1 MSIQLSVL
9 PNGFRVL
16 TDHLPHLGTIT
27 SGLWVGV
34 GARNERPEVN
44 GISHFLEHM
53 IFKGTASRDAL
64 AVALEIENRGGE
76 FNAYTD
82 YDVTAY
88 YTQMAAK
95 HVDVSCEIIGDIVLN
110 SVFPQEELEKER
122 GVVIQEIGRYADE
135 PEDVAYEALRR
146 TAFQGQALGRPILG
160 PRENVAGF
168 GRQHLFDYVAGYDP
182 RRMVYVVS
190 GNVDHEVIIL
200 EVSYTSD
207 RPDYLLFGHL
217 TPKDAPFQEAV
228 ANSGGAALLQREAE
242 QVHFMAAFPGVGTED
257 PGSYALRHLANILG
271 GGMTSRLFQEI
282 REKRGLVYAVYA
294 SPVQYMDGG
303 ALSFYA
309 GTGPDEAAELVPVF
323 FEELRKARDGV
334 TAAELDRSKEQLRFS
349 VGKSLESTMR
359 RADRF
364 ARTLLR
370 TGEVRTIEQIFERI
384 DSVAPADVAAM
395 ANRAFAGP
403 MAVSAVGVLDRLPS
417 YEDMQ
422 GMLKAA

>member
-1 MSIQLSVL
+1 MTIQLSTL
-9 PNGFRVL
+9 GNGFRVL

-27 SGLWVGV
+27 SGVWIGV

-44 GISHFLEHM
+44 GIAHFLEHM
-53 IFKGTASRDAL
+53 IFKGTSSRDAL
-64 AVALEIENRGGE
+64 AIALEIENRGGE
-76 FNAYTD
+76 FNAFTD

-95 HVDVSCEIIGDIVLN
+95 HVDVSCDIIGDIVLN
-110 SVFPQEELEKER
+110 SVFPQEEVEKER

-146 TAFQGQALGRPILG
+146 TAFQSQALGRPILG
-160 PRENVAGF
+160 PRDNVAGF
-168 GRQHLFDYVAGYDP
+168 GREHLLDYVAHYDP

-190 GNVDHEVIIL
+190 GNVDHDAVVRRAEV
-200 EVSYTSD
+200 
-207 RPDYLLFGHL
+207 LFGHL
-217 TPKDAPFQEAV
+217 TPKDAPFGEPV
-228 ANSGGAALLQREAE
+228 ANTGGAALLQRDAE
-242 QVHFMAAFPGVGTED
+242 QVHFMAAFPGVGADD
-257 PGSYALRHLANILG
+257 PDSYALRHLANILG

-282 REKRGLVYAVYA
+282 REKRGLVYSVYA
-294 SPVQYMDGG
+294 APIQYVDGG

-309 GTGPDEAAELVPVF
+309 GTGPEEAAELVPVF
-323 FEELRKARDGV
+323 FEELRKVRDGV

-370 TGEVRTIEQIFERI
+370 TGEVRSIEQIFERI
-384 DSVAPADVAAM
+384 DAVTPDAVAAV
-395 ANRAFAGP
+395 ARRVFAGP
-403 MAVSAVGVLDRLPS
+403 MAVSAVGVLDHLPS
-417 YEDMQ
+417 FDDMQ

>member
-1 MSIQLSVL
+1 MTIQLTTLS
-9 PNGFRVL
+9 NGFRIL

-34 GARNERPEVN
+34 GARNERPEIN

-53 IFKGTASRDAL
+53 IFKGTGSRDAL
-64 AVALEIENRGGE
+64 AIALEIENRGGE

-95 HVDVSCEIIGDIVLN
+95 HVQVSCEIIGDIVLN
-110 SVFPQEELEKER
+110 STFPQDEVEKER

-146 TAFQGQALGRPILG
+146 TAFEGQALGRPILG

-168 GRQHLFDYVAGYDP
+168 GREHLFDYVARYDP

-190 GNVDHEVIIL
+190 GNVDHDTVVRRIGAM
-200 EVSYTSD
+200 
-207 RPDYLLFGHL
+207 FGHL
-217 TPKDAPFQEAV
+217 RATDEPFHEPV
-228 ANSGGAALLQREAE
+228 ASRGGAALLKRDAE

-282 REKRGLVYAVYA
+282 REKRGLVYSVYA
-294 SPVQYMDGG
+294 SPLQYVDGG

-309 GTGPDEAAELVPVF
+309 GTGPEEAEELVPVF
-323 FEELRKARDGV
+323 FEELRKVRDGV
-334 TAAELDRSKEQLRFS
+334 TAAELGRSKEQLRFS

-370 TGEVRTIEQIFERI
+370 TGEVRSIEQIFARI
-384 DSVAPADVAAM
+384 DAVTPDDVAAM
-395 ANRAFAGP
+395 ASRVFSGP
-403 MAVSAVGVLDRLPS
+403 MAVSAVGVLDRLPP
-417 YEDMQ
+417 YEAMQ
-422 GMLKAA
+422 GMLEAA

>member
-1 MSIQLSVL
+1 MTIQLTTL
-9 PNGFRVL
+9 ANGFRVL

-27 SGLWVGV
+27 SGVWVGV

-53 IFKGTASRDAL
+53 IFKGTKSRDAL
-64 AVALEIENRGGE
+64 AIALEIENRGGE

-95 HVDVSCEIIGDIVLN
+95 HVDTSCEIIGDIVLN
-110 SVFPQEELEKER
+110 SVFPQEEVEKER

-135 PEDVAYEALRR
+135 PEDVVYEALRR
-146 TAFQGQALGRPILG
+146 TAFEGQALGRPILG

-168 GRQHLFDYVAGYDP
+168 GREHLFDYVAHYDP

-190 GNVDHEVIIL
+190 GNVDHDTVVRRAEA
-200 EVSYTSD
+200 
-207 RPDYLLFGHL
+207 LFGHL
-217 TPKDAPFQEAV
+217 TAKDQPFQESV
-228 ANSGGAALLQREAE
+228 SNKGGAALLPREAE
-242 QVHFMAAFPGVGTED
+242 QVHFMAAFPGVGSED

-282 REKRGLVYAVYA
+282 REKRGLVYSVYA
-294 SPVQYMDGG
+294 TPIQYADGG
-303 ALSFYA
+303 ALGFYA
-309 GTGPDEAAELVPVF
+309 GTGPEEVAELVPVF
-323 FEELRKARDGV
+323 FEELRKVQDGI
-334 TAAELDRSKEQLRFS
+334 TAAELERSKEQMRFS

-370 TGEVRTIEQIFERI
+370 TGEIRTIEQIFDRI
-384 DSVAPADVAAM
+384 DSVTLDDVVASAS
-395 ANRAFAGP
+395 RAFAGP
-403 MAVSAVGVLDRLPS
+403 MAVSAVGVLDRLPT
-417 YEDMQ
+417 YDDMQ
-422 GMLKAA
+422 GLLKAA

>member
-1 MSIQLSVL
+1 MTIQLTTL
-9 PNGFRVL
+9 ANGFRVL
-16 TDHLPHLGTIT
+16 TDHLPHLGTVT
-27 SGLWVGV
+27 SGVWVGV
-34 GARNERPEVN
+34 GARNERPAVN
-44 GISHFLEHM
+44 GIAHFLEHM
-53 IFKGTASRDAL
+53 IFKGTESRDAL
-64 AVALEIENRGGE
+64 GIALEIENRGGE

-110 SVFPQEELEKER
+110 SVFPEEEVEKER

-135 PEDVAYEALRR
+135 PEDVVYEALRR
-146 TAFQGQALGRPILG
+146 TAFDGQALGRPILG
-160 PRENVAGF
+160 PKENVAGF
-168 GRQHLFDYVAGYDP
+168 GREHLFDYVSHYDP

-190 GNVDHEVIIL
+190 GNVDHGTVVRRAEA
-200 EVSYTSD
+200 
-207 RPDYLLFGHL
+207 LFGHL
-217 TPKDAPFQEAV
+217 TAKDDPFHETV
-228 ANSGGAALLQREAE
+228 VNKGGAALLKRDAE

-257 PGSYALRHLANILG
+257 SASYALRHLANILG

-282 REKRGLVYAVYA
+282 REKRGLVYSVYA
-294 SPVQYMDGG
+294 APIQYADGG

-309 GTGPDEAAELVPVF
+309 GTGPEEVAELVPVF

-334 TAAELDRSKEQLRFS
+334 TAVELERSKEQMRFS

-384 DSVAPADVAAM
+384 DAVTPEDVAAA
-395 ANRAFAGP
+395 ANRVFAGP
-403 MAVSAVGVLDRLPS
+403 MAVSAVGKLDHLPS

>member
-1 MSIQLSVL
+1 MSIQLSTL

-27 SGLWVGV
+27 SGVWVGV

-44 GISHFLEHM
+44 GIAHFLEHM

-64 AVALEIENRGGE
+64 AIALEIENRGGE
-76 FNAYTD
+76 FNAFTD

-88 YTQMAAK
+88 YAQMAST
-95 HVDVSCEIIGDIVLN
+95 HVEVSCDIIGDIVLN
-110 SVFPQEELEKER
+110 SVFPQEEVEKER

-135 PEDVAYEALRR
+135 PEDVVYEALRR

-168 GRQHLFDYVAGYDP
+168 GREHLLDYVAHYDP

-190 GNVDHEVIIL
+190 GNVDHDTVVRRAEA
-200 EVSYTSD
+200 
-207 RPDYLLFGHL
+207 LFGHL
-217 TPKDAPFQEAV
+217 TPKDAPFQERV
-228 ANSGGAALLQREAE
+228 ANTGGAALLQREAE
-242 QVHFMAAFPGVGTED
+242 QVHFMAAFPGAGID
-257 PGSYALRHLANILG
+257 DADSYPLRHLANILG

-282 REKRGLVYAVYA
+282 REKRGLVYSVYSA
-294 SPVQYMDGG
+294 PLQYQDGG

-309 GTGPDEAAELVPVF
+309 GTGVEEVAELVPVF

-334 TAAELDRSKEQLRFS
+334 TEAELQRSKEQLRFS

-370 TGEVRTIEQIFERI
+370 TGEIRSIEQIFERI
-384 DSVAPADVAAM
+384 DSVTPADVAAV
-395 ANRAFAGP
+395 ANRVFAGP
-403 MAVSAVGVLDRLPS
+403 MAVSAVGVLDHLPS

>member
-1 MSIQLSVL
+1 MTIQLSVL

-27 SGLWVGV
+27 GGLWVGV
-34 GARNERPEVN
+34 GARNERPEIN

-53 IFKGTASRDAL
+53 IFKGTESRDAL
-64 AVALEIENRGGE
+64 AIALEIENRGGE

-110 SVFPQEELEKER
+110 SVFPQEEVEKER

-168 GRQHLFDYVAGYDP
+168 GREHLFDYVARYDP
-182 RRMVYVVS
+182 RSMVYVVS
-190 GNVDHEVIIL
+190 GNVDHDVVARRIEA
-200 EVSYTSD
+200 
-207 RPDYLLFGHL
+207 LFGHL
-217 TPKDAPFQEAV
+217 PARDEPFQEAV
-228 ANSGGAALLQREAE
+228 ASSGGAALLQRDSE

-282 REKRGLVYAVYA
+282 REKRGLVYSVYA
-294 SPVQYMDGG
+294 SPMQYVDGG

-309 GTGPDEAAELVPVF
+309 GTGPEEAAELVPVF

-334 TAAELDRSKEQLRFS
+334 TAAELERSKEQLRFS
-349 VGKSLESTMR
+349 VGKSLESTMH

-370 TGEVRTIEQIFERI
+370 TGEIRTIEQIFERI
-384 DSVAPADVAAM
+384 DATTAADVAAM
-395 ANRAFAGP
+395 ANRVFAGP
-403 MAVSAVGVLDRLPS
+403 MAVSAVGVLDHLPS

>member
-1 MSIQLSVL
+1 MTIRLTTL

-27 SGLWVGV
+27 SGVWVGV

-44 GISHFLEHM
+44 GIAHFLEHM
-53 IFKGTASRDAL
+53 IFKGTETRDAL
-64 AVALEIENRGGE
+64 DIALEIENRGGD

-110 SVFPQEELEKER
+110 SVFPQEEVEKER

-135 PEDVAYEALRR
+135 PEDVVYEALRR
-146 TAFQGQALGRPILG
+146 TAFEGQALGRPILG
-160 PRENVAGF
+160 PKENVANF
-168 GRQHLFDYVAGYDP
+168 GREHLLDYVAHYDP
-182 RRMVYVVS
+182 RHMVYVVS
-190 GNVDHEVIIL
+190 GNVDHDTVVRRVEM
-200 EVSYTSD
+200 
-207 RPDYLLFGHL
+207 LFGHL
-217 TPKDAPFQEAV
+217 TPKDAPFHEAV
-228 ANSGGAALLQREAE
+228 ANKGGAALLPREAE
-242 QVHFMAAFPGVGTED
+242 QVHFMAAFPGVGSDD
-257 PGSYALRHLANILG
+257 PASYALRHLANILG

-282 REKRGLVYAVYA
+282 REKRGLVYSVYA
-294 SPVQYMDGG
+294 TPIQYADGG
-303 ALSFYA
+303 ALGFYA
-309 GTGPDEAAELVPVF
+309 GTGPEEVAALVPVF
-323 FEELRKARDGV
+323 FEELRKVQDGV
-334 TAAELDRSKEQLRFS
+334 TAAELERSKEQMRFS

-370 TGEVRTIEQIFERI
+370 TGEIRTIEQIFDRI
-384 DSVAPADVAAM
+384 DSVRVEDVAETA
-395 ANRAFAGP
+395 RSLFAGP

-417 YEDMQ
+417 FDDMQ
-422 GMLKAA
+422 GLLRQAA

>member
-1 MSIQLSVL
+1 VSIQLTTL
-9 PNGFRVL
+9 GNGFRVL

-34 GARNERPEVN
+34 GARNERPEIN
-44 GISHFLEHM
+44 GISHFLAHM
-53 IFKGTASRDAL
+53 IFKGTESRDAL
-64 AVALEIENRGGE
+64 AIALEIENRGGE

-110 SVFPQEELEKER
+110 STFPQDEVEKER

-168 GRQHLFDYVAGYDP
+168 GREHLFDYVARYDP

-190 GNVDHEVIIL
+190 GNVGHDTVVRRIEAM
-200 EVSYTSD
+200 
-207 RPDYLLFGHL
+207 FGHL
-217 TPKDAPFQEAV
+217 TAKDEPFQEPV
-228 ANSGGAALLQREAE
+228 ASRGGAALLQREAE

-282 REKRGLVYAVYA
+282 REKRGLVYSVYA
-294 SPVQYMDGG
+294 SPLQYADGG

-309 GTGPDEAAELVPVF
+309 GTGPEETAELVPVF
-323 FEELRKARDGV
+323 FEELRKVRDGV
-334 TAAELDRSKEQLRFS
+334 AAAELERSKEQLRFS

-370 TGEVRTIEQIFERI
+370 TGEVRSIEQIFARI
-384 DSVAPADVAAM
+384 DAVTADDVAAM
-395 ANRAFAGP
+395 ANRVFSGP
-403 MAVSAVGVLDRLPS
+403 MAVSAVGVLDRLPP
-417 YEDMQ
+417 YEAMQ
-422 GMLKAA
+422 GMLEAA

>member
-1 MSIQLSVL
+1 MSIQLTTL
-9 PNGFRVL
+9 GNGFRVL

-34 GARNERPEVN
+34 GARNERPEIN

-53 IFKGTASRDAL
+53 IFKGTGSRDAL
-64 AVALEIENRGGE
+64 AIALEIENRGGE

-82 YDVTAY
+82 YDATAY
-88 YTQMAAK
+88 YTQMAAR
-95 HVDVSCEIIGDIVLN
+95 HVEVSCEIIGDIVLN
-110 SVFPQEELEKER
+110 SVFPQEEVEKER

-146 TAFQGQALGRPILG
+146 TVFEGQALGRPILG
-160 PRENVAGF
+160 PRENVAAF
-168 GRQHLFDYVAGYDP
+168 GRDHLFAHVARYDP

-190 GNVDHEVIIL
+190 GNVDHDTVARRVEAM
-200 EVSYTSD
+200 
-207 RPDYLLFGHL
+207 FGHL
-217 TPKDAPFQEAV
+217 TATDAPFAEPV
-228 ANSGGAALLQREAE
+228 ASHGGAAFVTREAE

-257 PGSYALRHLANILG
+257 AGSYALRHLANILG

-282 REKRGLVYAVYA
+282 REKRGLVYSVYA
-294 SPVQYMDGG
+294 SPLQYADGG

-323 FEELRKARDGV
+323 FEELRKVRDGV
-334 TAAELDRSKEQLRFS
+334 TPAELERSKEQLRFA

-384 DSVAPADVAAM
+384 DAVGTGDVAAM
-395 ANRAFAGP
+395 AGRVFGGP
-403 MAVSAVGVLDRLPS
+403 MAVSAVGVLDRLPP
-417 YEDMQ
+417 YEAMRE
-422 GMLKAA
+422 MLAAA

>member
-1 MSIQLSVL
+1 MTIQLTTLS
-9 PNGFRVL
+9 NGFRIL

-34 GARNERPEVN
+34 GARNERPEIN

-53 IFKGTASRDAL
+53 IFKGTKSRDAL
-64 AVALEIENRGGE
+64 AIALEIENRGGE

-95 HVDVSCEIIGDIVLN
+95 HVEVSCEIIGDIVLN
-110 SVFPQEELEKER
+110 STFPQDEVEKER

-146 TAFQGQALGRPILG
+146 TAFEGQALGRPILG

-168 GRQHLFDYVAGYDP
+168 GREHLFDYVARYDP

-190 GNVDHEVIIL
+190 GNVDHDTVVRRIEGM
-200 EVSYTSD
+200 
-207 RPDYLLFGHL
+207 FGHL
-217 TPKDAPFQEAV
+217 QAKDEPFHEPV
-228 ANSGGAALLQREAE
+228 ASRGGAALLKRDAE

-282 REKRGLVYAVYA
+282 REKRGLVYSVYA
-294 SPVQYMDGG
+294 SPLQYIDGG

-309 GTGPDEAAELVPVF
+309 GTGPEEAEELVPVF
-323 FEELRKARDGV
+323 FDELRKARDGV
-334 TAAELDRSKEQLRFS
+334 TAAELERSKEQLRFS

-370 TGEVRTIEQIFERI
+370 TGEVRSIEQIFTRI
-384 DSVAPADVAAM
+384 DAVTSDDVAAM
-395 ANRAFAGP
+395 ANRVFSGP
-403 MAVSAVGVLDRLPS
+403 MAVSAVGVLDRLPP
-417 YEDMQ
+417 YEAMQ
-422 GMLKAA
+422 GMLEAA

>member
-1 MSIQLSVL
+1 MTIQLTTL
-9 PNGFRVL
+9 GNGFRVL

-27 SGLWVGV
+27 SGVWVGV

-44 GISHFLEHM
+44 GIAHFLEHM
-53 IFKGTASRDAL
+53 IFKGTESRDAL
-64 AVALEIENRGGE
+64 AIALEIENRGGE

-95 HVDVSCEIIGDIVLN
+95 HVDVSCAIIGDIVLN
-110 SVFPQEELEKER
+110 SVFPQEEVEKER

-135 PEDVAYEALRR
+135 PEDVVYEALRR
-146 TAFQGQALGRPILG
+146 TAFEGQALGRPILG

-168 GRQHLFDYVAGYDP
+168 GREHLLDYVAHYDP

-190 GNVDHEVIIL
+190 GNVDHDTVVRHVEA
-200 EVSYTSD
+200 
-207 RPDYLLFGHL
+207 LFGHL
-217 TPKDAPFQEAV
+217 TPKDTPFHEPV
-228 ANSGGAALLQREAE
+228 ANKGGAALLPRDAE
-242 QVHFMAAFPGVGTED
+242 QVHFMAAFPGVGSED
-257 PGSYALRHLANILG
+257 KASYALRHLANILG

-282 REKRGLVYAVYA
+282 REKRGLVYSVYA
-294 SPVQYMDGG
+294 TPIQYADGG
-303 ALSFYA
+303 ALGFYA
-309 GTGPDEAAELVPVF
+309 GTGAEEVAELVPVF
-323 FEELRKARDGV
+323 FEELRKVQDGV
-334 TAAELDRSKEQLRFS
+334 TAVELERSKEQMRFA

-370 TGEVRTIEQIFERI
+370 TGEIRTIEQIFKRI
-384 DSVAPADVAAM
+384 DAVTVEDVVKEAA
-395 ANRAFAGP
+395 RSFAGP
-403 MAVSAVGVLDRLPS
+403 MAVSAVGVLDKLPS
-417 YEDMQ
+417 FDDMQ